1 MGLFDRFKKK
11 AEEAA
16 EEEDFTV
23 EEDSIEAEEALL
35 QRRQLMEAIERA
47 KDAPPPPPPPGFEQF
62 KEEVEEQWDEFV
74 EELPEDPFSAPVD
87 KKARKKA
94 ERAAAVAEAEAETEA
109 AEKAAQT
116 PQHDPMRSTT
126 GRELVASETDIFE
139 IDLGEA
145 EVKRG
150 GRIIAAS
157 TTLDNIL
164 EELETDLLMA
174 DMGHDAV
181 SDVMTTLRGSLIG
194 ARIDRKADLGEVIEK
209 ALRNSLHSL
218 LQAGYWDFD
227 KTVKSFASQGTPVSI
242 MMVGVNGTGKTTTT
256 AKIANRLNGQGYSVV
271 LAAAD
276 TFRAGAIDQLA
287 NHADR
292 LGVRCIRSQR
302 GGDAAAVARDAVE
315 SATARGED
323 IVIIDTAG
331 RMQNKTNL
339 MEELRKVHRVTRPHL
354 VLFVAD
360 ALAGNDAVVQAREFQ
375 RMLSFDGA
383 VLCKLDTD
391 AKGGAALSI
400 AHTTGRPI
408 VLAGVGQGYDDLMD
422 FDPDWLIDSMMAAD
436 E

>member
-11 AEEAA
+11 AKKAA
-16 EEEDFTV
+16 EEEEEFTV
-23 EEDSIEAEEALL
+23 EEDSIEAEEALM
-35 QRRQLMEAIERA
+35 QRRQLMEAVERA
-47 KDAPPPPPPPGFEQF
+47 KQAAPPPPPPGFEQF
-62 KEEVEEQWDEFV
+62 KEEVEEQWDDFV
-74 EELPEDPFSAPVD
+74 EELPEDPFSAPAD
-87 KKARKKA
+87 KKSRKKA
-94 ERAAAVAEAEAETEA
+94 ERAAAIAQAEA
-109 AEKAAQT
+109 AEEET
-116 PQHDPMRSTT
+116 DPPEYNPMRSTT
-126 GRELVASETDIFE
+126 GRELVASETAKFE
-139 IDLGEA
+139 IDLSDA

-150 GRIIAAS
+150 GRVIAAS
-157 TTLDNIL
+157 QALENIL

-194 ARIDRKADLGEVIEK
+194 ARLNRKADLSEVIEK
-209 ALRNSLHSL
+209 ALRASLLSL

-227 KTVKSFASQGTPVSI
+227 KTVKSFASQGGPVSI
-242 MMVGVNGTGKTTTT
+242 MMVGVNGTGKTTTS
-256 AKIANRLNGQGYSVV
+256 AKIAHRLNNQGYSVV

-287 NHADR
+287 NHAER

-302 GGDAAAVARDAVE
+302 GGDAAALARDAVE

-331 RMQNKTNL
+331 RMQNKINL

-400 AHTTGRPI
+400 SHTTGRPI
-408 VLAGVGQGYDDLMD
+408 VLAGVGQGYDDLRD
-422 FDPDWLIDSMMAAD
+422 FDPDWLIDSILAPD

>member
-11 AEEAA
+11 AKEAV
-16 EEEDFTV
+16 EEENFTV
-23 EEDSIEAEEALL
+23 EEDSIEAEEALM

-47 KDAPPPPPPPGFEQF
+47 KKATPPPPPPGFEEF
-62 KEEVEEQWDEFV
+62 KEEIEEQWDEFV

-87 KKARKKA
+87 KKSRKKA
-94 ERAAAVAEAEAETEA
+94 ERAAAIAQAEA
-109 AEKAAQT
+109 AEEE
-116 PQHDPMRSTT
+116 PDPPEYNPMRSTT
-126 GRELVASETDIFE
+126 GRELVASETAKFE
-139 IDLGEA
+139 IDLSDA

-150 GRIIAAS
+150 GRVIAAS
-157 TTLDNIL
+157 QALENIL

-194 ARIDRKADLGEVIEK
+194 ARLNRKADLSEVIEK
-209 ALRNSLHSL
+209 ALRASLLSL

-227 KTVKSFASQGTPVSI
+227 KTVKSFASQGGPVSI
-242 MMVGVNGTGKTTTT
+242 MMVGVNGTGKTTTS
-256 AKIANRLNGQGYSVV
+256 AKIAHRLNNQGYSVV

-287 NHADR
+287 NHAER

-331 RMQNKTNL
+331 RMQNKINL

-400 AHTTGRPI
+400 SHTTGRPI
-408 VLAGVGQGYDDLMD
+408 VLAGVGQGYDDLRD
-422 FDPDWLIDSMMAAD
+422 FDPDWLIDSILTPD

>member
-11 AEEAA
+11 AKKAA
-16 EEEDFTV
+16 EEEEEFTV
-23 EEDSIEAEEALL
+23 EEDSIEAEEALM
-35 QRRQLMEAIERA
+35 QRRQLMEAVERA
-47 KDAPPPPPPPGFEQF
+47 KQAAPPPPPPGFEQF
-62 KEEVEEQWDEFV
+62 KEEVEEQWDDFV
-74 EELPEDPFSAPVD
+74 EELPEDPFSAPAD
-87 KKARKKA
+87 KKSRKKA
-94 ERAAAVAEAEAETEA
+94 ERAAAIAQAEA
-109 AEKAAQT
+109 AEEET
-116 PQHDPMRSTT
+116 DPPEYNPMRSTT
-126 GRELVASETDIFE
+126 GRELVASETAKFE
-139 IDLGEA
+139 IDLSDA

-150 GRIIAAS
+150 GRVIAAS
-157 TTLDNIL
+157 QALENIL

-194 ARIDRKADLGEVIEK
+194 ARLNRKADLSEVIEK
-209 ALRNSLHSL
+209 ALRSSLLSL

-227 KTVKSFASQGTPVSI
+227 KTVKSFASQGGPVSI
-242 MMVGVNGTGKTTTT
+242 MMVGVNGTGKTTTS
-256 AKIANRLNGQGYSVV
+256 AKIAHRLNNQGYSVV

-287 NHADR
+287 NHAER

-302 GGDAAAVARDAVE
+302 GGDAAALARDAVE

-331 RMQNKTNL
+331 RMQNKINL

-400 AHTTGRPI
+400 SHTTGRPI
-408 VLAGVGQGYDDLMD
+408 VLAGVGQGYDDLRD
-422 FDPDWLIDSMMAAD
+422 FDPDWLIDSILAPD

>member
-11 AEEAA
+11 AKEAV
-16 EEEDFTV
+16 EEENFTV
-23 EEDSIEAEEALL
+23 EEDSIEAEEALM

-47 KDAPPPPPPPGFEQF
+47 KKATPPPPPPGFEEF
-62 KEEVEEQWDEFV
+62 KEEIEEQWDEFV

-87 KKARKKA
+87 KKSRKKA
-94 ERAAAVAEAEAETEA
+94 ERAAAIAQAEA
-109 AEKAAQT
+109 AEEE
-116 PQHDPMRSTT
+116 PDPPEYNPMRSTT
-126 GRELVASETDIFE
+126 GRELVASETAKFE
-139 IDLGEA
+139 IDLSDA

-150 GRIIAAS
+150 GRVIAAS
-157 TTLDNIL
+157 QALENIL

-194 ARIDRKADLGEVIEK
+194 ARLNRKADLSEVIEK
-209 ALRNSLHSL
+209 ALRASLLSL

-227 KTVKSFASQGTPVSI
+227 KTVKSFASQGAPVSI
-242 MMVGVNGTGKTTTT
+242 MMVGVNGTGKTTTS
-256 AKIANRLNGQGYSVV
+256 AKIAHRLNNQGYSVV

-287 NHADR
+287 NHAER

-331 RMQNKTNL
+331 RMQNKINL

-400 AHTTGRPI
+400 SHTTGRPI
-408 VLAGVGQGYDDLMD
+408 VLAGVGQGYDDLRD
-422 FDPDWLIDSMMAAD
+422 FDPDWLIDSILTPD

>member
-11 AEEAA
+11 AKEAV
-16 EEEDFTV
+16 EEENFTV
-23 EEDSIEAEEALL
+23 EEDSIEAEEALM

-47 KDAPPPPPPPGFEQF
+47 KKATPPPPPPGFEEF
-62 KEEVEEQWDEFV
+62 KEEIEEQWDEFV

-87 KKARKKA
+87 KKSRKKA
-94 ERAAAVAEAEAETEA
+94 ERAAAIAQAEA
-109 AEKAAQT
+109 AEEE
-116 PQHDPMRSTT
+116 PDPPEYNPMRSTT
-126 GRELVASETDIFE
+126 GRELVASETAKFE
-139 IDLGEA
+139 IDLSDA

-150 GRIIAAS
+150 GRVIAAS
-157 TTLDNIL
+157 QALENIL

-194 ARIDRKADLGEVIEK
+194 ARLNRKADLNEVIEK
-209 ALRNSLHSL
+209 ALRASLLSL

-227 KTVKSFASQGTPVSI
+227 KTVKSFASQGGPVSI
-242 MMVGVNGTGKTTTT
+242 MMVGVNGTGKTTTS
-256 AKIANRLNGQGYSVV
+256 AKLAHRLNAQGYSVV

-287 NHADR
+287 NHAER

-331 RMQNKTNL
+331 RMQNKINL

-400 AHTTGRPI
+400 SHTTGRPI
-408 VLAGVGQGYDDLMD
+408 VLAGVGQGYDDLRD
-422 FDPDWLIDSMMAAD
+422 FDPDWLIDSILTPD

>member
-11 AEEAA
+11 AKEAV
-16 EEEDFTV
+16 EEENFTV
-23 EEDSIEAEEALL
+23 EEDSIEAEEALI
-35 QRRQLMEAIERA
+35 QRRQLMDAIERA
-47 KDAPPPPPPPGFEQF
+47 KKATPPPPPPGFEQF

-74 EELPEDPFSAPVD
+74 EELPEDPFSAPAD
-87 KKARKKA
+87 KKSRKQA
-94 ERAAAVAEAEAETEA
+94 ERAAAVAQAEA
-109 AEKAAQT
+109 AEEESE
-116 PQHDPMRSTT
+116 PPEHNPMRSTT
-126 GRELVASETDIFE
+126 GRELVASEAAKFE
-139 IDLGEA
+139 IDLSDV

-150 GRIIAAS
+150 GRVIAAS
-157 TTLDNIL
+157 QALENIL

-194 ARIDRKADLGEVIEK
+194 ARLNRKADLNEVIEK
-209 ALRNSLHSL
+209 ALRDSL
-218 LQAGYWDFD
+218 LSLLHAGYWDFD

-242 MMVGVNGTGKTTTT
+242 MMVGVNGTGKTTTS
-256 AKIANRLNGQGYSVV
+256 AKIANRLNSQGYSVV

-287 NHADR
+287 NHAER

-331 RMQNKTNL
+331 RMQNKINL

-400 AHTTGRPI
+400 SHTTGRPI
-408 VLAGVGQGYDDLMD
+408 VLAGVGQGYDDLRD
-422 FDPDWLIDSMMAAD
+422 FDPDWLIDSILATD